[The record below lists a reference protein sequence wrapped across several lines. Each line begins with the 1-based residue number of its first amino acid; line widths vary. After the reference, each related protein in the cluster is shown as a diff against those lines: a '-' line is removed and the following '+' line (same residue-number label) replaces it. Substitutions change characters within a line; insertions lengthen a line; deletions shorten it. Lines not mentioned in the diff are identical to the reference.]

1 MAAHWQGTAEA
12 LVPSSEVHAGARVET
27 QEKMPRGPFQ
37 NLKMEEGM
45 QDEGNTY

>member
-1 MAAHWQGTAEA
+1 MVMAAHWQGTAEA

-27 QEKMPRGPFQ
+27 QEKMPRGPLQ
-37 NLKMEEGM
+37 KMEERT